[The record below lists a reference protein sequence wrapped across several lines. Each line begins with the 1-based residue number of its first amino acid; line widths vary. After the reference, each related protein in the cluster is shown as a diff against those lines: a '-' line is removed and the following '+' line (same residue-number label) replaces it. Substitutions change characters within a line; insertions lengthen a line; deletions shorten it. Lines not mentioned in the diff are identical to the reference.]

1 MKEVN
6 GNKRNSLVNAW
17 EQEVQFWRDKA
28 ERNQALLVEVL
39 NALSRID
46 QREAKRFNRKLERS

>member
-1 MKEVN
+1 MN
-6 GNKRNSLVNAW
+6 GNKRNSLVSAY
-17 EQEVQFWRDKA
+17 EQEIQFWRDKA